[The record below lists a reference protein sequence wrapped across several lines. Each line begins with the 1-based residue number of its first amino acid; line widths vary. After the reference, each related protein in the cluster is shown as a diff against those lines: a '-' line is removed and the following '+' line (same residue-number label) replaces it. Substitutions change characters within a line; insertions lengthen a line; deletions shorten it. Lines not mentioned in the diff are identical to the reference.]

1 MLTRAVRSLVLSL
14 KEREFVEAA
23 RLLDLGTPRV
33 IFVEILPNM
42 ASFILMNFMIAVTNA
57 IYALVGLYLLGL
69 APLTGSNWGIMLNR
83 AWIAGAIFNEDEP
96 GVHPEPDRGDR
107 PPAARIGDDDEIAR
121 RNPQPA
127 SPGPVSMVTCT
138 SSGATRAVRG
148 GQGKP
153 LLSIRDF
160 KVEYRTG
167 AGATVHAVRGVDL
180 DLYPGESLAL
190 VGESGCGK
198 TTFGLGLLRL
208 LPRLGHASG
217 TVTFNRGD
225 GAEIDILGLDGRDLR
240 QFRWRDAAMVFQ
252 GAMNA
257 FNPLLKIRGHMHDTM
272 RAHTKASRQEIEDR
286 AGELLRLVRLEPA
299 RVMDSYPHELS
310 GGMRQRVLIA
320 MSLLLEP
327 EVLILDEPTTAL
339 DILTQRSIVDVLHEV
354 RERLGFSM
362 IFISHDLSLAA
373 ELADRVATMYAGR
386 IVETGGVR
394 DLFYQPRHPYTLA
407 LINAVPPI
415 VGDLP
420 DLESIPGGPPSLA
433 ALPRG
438 CTFHPRCK
446 FATEECKA
454 ADPPLLPVTDQPA
467 TGTRSPASIP
477 AKCTSIDGCS
487 DDLGTRRHD
496 RRRRRPRS
504 ATAEGRKPLMTL
516 AAVSQVFDTKARP
529 DPRGRRRRPVA

>member
-1 MLTRAVRSLVLSL
+1 MSV
-14 KEREFVEAA
+14 
-23 RLLDLGTPRV
+23 
-33 IFVEILPNM
+33 
-42 ASFILMNFMIAVTNA
+42 VTSTA
-57 IYALVGLYLLGL
+57 
-69 APLTGSNWGIMLNR
+69 
-83 AWIAGAIFNEDEP
+83 
-96 GVHPEPDRGDR
+96 
-107 PPAARIGDDDEIAR
+107 
-121 RNPQPA
+121 
-127 SPGPVSMVTCT
+127 
-138 SSGATRAVRG
+138 GATRAVRG

-446 FATEECKA
+446 FATQECKA
-454 ADPPLLPVTDQPA
+454 ADPPLLPVTDQA
-467 TGTRSPASIP
+467 GSGHEVACIHSGEVHLERRVQ
-477 AKCTSIDGCS
+477 D
-487 DDLGTRRHD
+487 DDLGTA
-496 RRRRRPRS
+496 S
-504 ATAEGRKPLMTL
+504 
-516 AAVSQVFDTKARP
+516 
-529 DPRGRRRRPVA
+529 

>member
-1 MLTRAVRSLVLSL
+1 MSTESA
-14 KEREFVEAA
+14 
-23 RLLDLGTPRV
+23 
-33 IFVEILPNM
+33 
-42 ASFILMNFMIAVTNA
+42 
-57 IYALVGLYLLGL
+57 
-69 APLTGSNWGIMLNR
+69 
-83 AWIAGAIFNEDEP
+83 
-96 GVHPEPDRGDR
+96 
-107 PPAARIGDDDEIAR
+107 
-121 RNPQPA
+121 
-127 SPGPVSMVTCT
+127 
-138 SSGATRAVRG
+138 RAVRG

-167 AGATVHAVRGVDL
+167 SGTTVQAVRGIDL

-217 TVTFNRGD
+217 TVRFNRGD
-225 GAEIDILGLDGRDLR
+225 GAEIDILGLDGKDLR

-257 FNPLLKIRGHMHDTM
+257 FNPLLKIRGHMQDTM
-272 RAHTKASRQEIEDR
+272 RAHTKASKQEIDDR

-299 RVMDSYPHELS
+299 RVLDSYPHELS

-320 MSLLLEP
+320 MSLLLDP

-339 DILTQRSIVDVLHEV
+339 DILTQRSVVDVLHEV

-394 DLFYQPRHPYTLA
+394 DLFYRPRHPYTVG
-407 LINAVPPI
+407 LIKAVPPI
-415 VGDLP
+415 VGELP
-420 DLESIPGGPPSLA
+420 DMESIPGGPPSLA
-433 ALPRG
+433 ALPPG
-438 CTFHPRCK
+438 CKFNPRCRY
-446 FATEECKA
+446 ATHECKED
-454 ADPPLLPVTDQPA
+454 DPPLFPVTDQA
-467 TGTRSPASIP
+467 GNDHAAACIHWKDVHLDREVR
-477 AKCTSIDGCS
+477 S
-487 DDLGTRRHD
+487 DDVGTA
-496 RRRRRPRS
+496 S
-504 ATAEGRKPLMTL
+504 
-516 AAVSQVFDTKARP
+516 
-529 DPRGRRRRPVA
+529 